1 MRALRPSRRLQ
12 HHRVHCAL
20 PLAMP
25 ATGDQESHS
34 PLSNCPSLPAGP
46 APLGSCGVAVAAA
59 CQLPPGVVARAAEVA
74 ERAEQAGRPAER
86 PALLAGTAASSPGRQ
101 PLAELNPSQQPG
113 LPPPAK
119 RQRLEAAA
127 GAAAA
132 AAAGGSAS
140 VALMTE
146 QCLALAAVKDA
157 TLAALAG
164 APGAA
169 AQLANLQAA
178 VRAALAAGQL

>member
-12 HHRVHCAL
+12 VCRKHCVV
-20 PLAMP
+20 PHAMP
-25 ATGDQESHS
+25 AAVDFESHS
-34 PLSNCPSLPAGP
+34 PRSNCPSPPAGP

-59 CQLPPGVVARAAEVA
+59 CQLPPSVVVRAAEVA

-86 PALLAGTAASSPGRQ
+86 PALLAGTAAGSPGRQ
-101 PLAELNPSQQPG
+101 PLAELHPSQQQG

-132 AAAGGSAS
+132 GGSAS
-140 VALMTE
+140 VALATE
-146 QCLALAAVKDA
+146 QCEALAAVKAA

-164 APGAA
+164 APGAT